1 MNIDWVIPARHAEI
15 HDNLATIVGGGI
27 DRQAVAELPAV
38 VGLMLAI
45 RLTATSEEIGP
56 DQMHSWRNIVKN
68 PAGEAIAE
76 GGGEFAIGAENPRTD
91 WLNNFLIS
99 AAIQFEAED
108 EGTYT
113 IELIV
118 DEAISALPIH
128 VVYEP
133 LEEIEVDDEDEDD
146 EELA

>member
-27 DRQAVAELPAV
+27 DRQAVPEFPSM
-38 VGLMLAI
+38 VGLMLAV

-56 DQMHSWRNIVKN
+56 DHQHSWRNIVTN
-68 PAGEAIAE
+68 PAGEKIAE
-76 GGGEFAIGAENPRTD
+76 GGGEFAVGAESPQTD

-99 AAIQFEAED
+99 AAIQFQADE
-108 EGTYT
+108 EGTYK

-118 DEAISALPIH
+118 DDQSSALPIH
-128 VVYEP
+128 VVHEP
-133 LEEIEVDDEDEDD
+133 LEDDD
-146 EELA
+146 EEGGGELA

>member
-27 DRQAVAELPAV
+27 DRQAVPELPAV
-38 VGLMLAI
+38 VALMLAV

-56 DQMHSWRNIVKN
+56 DHQHSWRNIVKN
-68 PAGEAIAE
+68 PGGEAIAE
-76 GGGEFAIGAENPRTD
+76 GGGEFAIGAENPQTD

-99 AAIQFEAED
+99 AAIQFQAEV

-118 DEAISALPIH
+118 DEQSSALPVH
-128 VVYEP
+128 VVVEP
-133 LEEIEVDDEDEDD
+133 LEVLGDADADADAD
-146 EELA
+146 A

>member
-27 DRQAVAELPAV
+27 DRQAVPELPAMV
-38 VGLMLAI
+38 AVMLAV

-56 DQMHSWRNIVKN
+56 DHQHSWRNIVKN
-68 PAGEAIAE
+68 PAGETIAE
-76 GGGEFAIGAENPRTD
+76 GGGEFAIGAENPQTD

-99 AAIQFEAED
+99 AAIQFQAEE

-118 DEAISALPIH
+118 DDKSSALPVH
-128 VVYEP
+128 VVLEP
-133 LEEIEVDDEDEDD
+133 VDELDDGDADEGV
-146 EELA
+146 A

>member
-27 DRQAVAELPAV
+27 DRQAVPEFPSV
-38 VGLMLAI
+38 VGMMLAV

-56 DQMHSWRNIVKN
+56 DHMHSWRNLVKN
-68 PAGEAIAE
+68 PAGESIAE
-76 GGGEFAIGAENPRTD
+76 GGGEFAIGAENPQTD

-99 AAIQFEAED
+99 AAIQFQAD
-108 EGTYT
+108 EPGTYT

-118 DEAISALPIH
+118 DDKSSALPIH
-128 VVYEP
+128 VVHEP
-133 LEEIEVDDEDEDD
+133 LEEVEEDEDD